1 MIRIEEIRRPFTEP
15 SGKLIGIIAGA
26 LTLSVTQLLEFR
38 ISKRAVDARK
48 KMIYFVYSVDF
59 RLDEASEKID
69 WNKLPSG
76 WRVREI
82 APYQYRIPDSL
93 PCSKTPPA
101 IVGTGP
107 CGLFAGLVLAEAGL
121 NPIILERGKPVDQRV
136 HDVNILMQNGKL
148 NPESNIQFGEGGAG
162 TFSDGKLY
170 TLIHDPRTRFIF
182 DRLVEA
188 GAPPEILQEAKP
200 HIGTDRLIQVV
211 RTLRETIIGL
221 GGQVR
226 FQSKMTGCRI
236 RQNRIS
242 AIEVNHQEI
251 LPVSAL
257 ILAIGHSARDTME
270 MLFDS
275 GLQMQAKGFSMGI
288 RIEHLAEWISKF
300 QYGSYWNDRRLP
312 AAKYKLAVHLPGKR
326 SVYTFC
332 MCPGGVVVPAASE
345 PEGVVT
351 NGMSEYAQNGIN
363 SNSALLVNVFPAD
376 CGKHPLAG
384 MTFQQK
390 WERKAYQSGGGD
402 FTAPVQ
408 LLGDFLKNRVSD
420 RFKKVFPTYRPDT
433 QFTDLNTCL
442 PLFIAEHL
450 KTALPALNTRIKGF
464 SHPDAVLTAV
474 ESRSSSP
481 VRILRNDSLQS
492 NIQGLYPA
500 GEGAGYAGGIVSS
513 AVDGIR
519 IAEAIMAAQ

>member
-1 MIRIEEIRRPFTEP
+1 
-15 SGKLIGIIAGA
+15 
-26 LTLSVTQLLEFR
+26 
-38 ISKRAVDARK
+38 
-48 KMIYFVYSVDF
+48 
-59 RLDEASEKID
+59 
-69 WNKLPSG
+69 
-76 WRVREI
+76 
-82 APYQYRIPDSL
+82 
-93 PCSKTPPA
+93 
-101 IVGTGP
+101 
-107 CGLFAGLVLAEAGL
+107 
-121 NPIILERGKPVDQRV
+121 
-136 HDVNILMQNGKL
+136 
-148 NPESNIQFGEGGAG
+148 
-162 TFSDGKLY
+162 
-170 TLIHDPRTRFIF
+170 
-182 DRLVEA
+182 
-188 GAPPEILQEAKP
+188 
-200 HIGTDRLIQVV
+200 
-211 RTLRETIIGL
+211 
-221 GGQVR
+221 
-226 FQSKMTGCRI
+226 
-236 RQNRIS
+236 
-242 AIEVNHQEI
+242 
-251 LPVSAL
+251 
-257 ILAIGHSARDTME
+257 
-270 MLFDS
+270 
-275 GLQMQAKGFSMGI
+275 MGI
-288 RIEHLAEWISKF
+288 RIEHRAEWISKF

-363 SNSALLVNVFPAD
+363 SNSALMVNVFPAD

-384 MTFQQK
+384 MTFQRN

-442 PLFIAEHL
+442 PLFITENL
-450 KTALPALNTRIKGF
+450 KAALPALNTRIKGF
-464 SHPDAVLTAV
+464 THPDAVLTAV

-492 NIQGLYPA
+492 NILGLYPA

-519 IAEAIMAAQ
+519 IAEAIMATR